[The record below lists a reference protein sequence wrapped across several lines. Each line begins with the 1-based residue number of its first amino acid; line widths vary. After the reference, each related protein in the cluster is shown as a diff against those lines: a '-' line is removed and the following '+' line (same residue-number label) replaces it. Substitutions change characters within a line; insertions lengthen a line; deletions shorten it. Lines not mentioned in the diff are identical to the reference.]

1 MRVEISFID
10 EPLELL
16 NDTIRRASFASVEL
30 VRRYFVADVGVNSKT
45 QTAQMNVLKD
55 LKDVLKIVKF
65 NLVLDCAFVIY
76 S

>member
-30 VRRYFVADVGVNSKT
+30 VSTYVVADVGVNSKT
-45 QTAQMNVLKD
+45 QTAQMNALKD
-55 LKDVLKIVKF
+55 LKGVLKIVKF